1 MGNAE
6 NEKCEARTDNVNLM
20 DLNSAGQEDGRQCS
34 PVRVQYL
41 TGGFNTHVC
50 YGQSSFRC
58 WPASVTIRLWNF
70 ATVNEAR
77 RLLGLLLS
85 IAPKVRWRIEKALQT
100 DHYGGELGK
109 R

>member
-41 TGGFNTHVC
+41 TGG
-50 YGQSSFRC
+50 
-58 WPASVTIRLWNF
+58 
-70 ATVNEAR
+70 
-77 RLLGLLLS
+77 
-85 IAPKVRWRIEKALQT
+85 
-100 DHYGGELGK
+100 
-109 R
+109 